1 MALAISTSWN
11 ASRYDNAK
19 SLLFEIKKL
28 GFTDLELSFNLT
40 AAMVSEIGR
49 LSASKEFRIA
59 SVHNYCPIPEGLKR
73 QDALPDCYSISSLD
87 KGERDLAV
95 KYSKR
100 SIDTARFLGAKV
112 VVLHCGRVQ
121 MPDQTKKLI
130 ELYSLGLKDTPAFLQ
145 VKEDFIRERAMIAQP
160 FFDYTLRS
168 LEELN
173 SYAQSQDI
181 YLGIENR
188 FYYREIP
195 DFQEIGMILKEFK
208 SSNIFYWHDTG
219 HARVMENLGFNRSRE
234 YLDAYAQNMI
244 GMHLHNVIGCQD
256 HQAPVNGELDFAEF
270 KPYLKK
276 ESLKVL
282 EAHYP
287 ASVQDLKKS
296 KELLEKIYDGII

>member
-1 MALAISTSWN
+1 MPLAISTSWN

-40 AAMVSEIGR
+40 ATMVSDIARLNGNNALHIG
-49 LSASKEFRIA
+49 
-59 SVHNYCPIPEGLKR
+59 SVHNYCPIPAGFKR
-73 QDALPDCYSISSLD
+73 QDALPDCYSISSFS
-87 KGERDLAV
+87 KEERDLAV
-95 KYSKR
+95 KYTKLT
-100 SIDTARFLGAKV
+100 IDTASLLGAKV

-130 ELYSLGLKDTPAFLQ
+130 ELYNLGLKDTPNFNQ
-145 VKEDFIRERAMIAQP
+145 IQEDFLRERASIAQP
-160 FFDYTLRS
+160 FFDYSLRS

-173 SYAQSQDI
+173 KYAQGQGV

-188 FYYREIP
+188 VYYREIP
-195 DFQEIGMILKEFK
+195 DFQEIGIILEEFK

-219 HARVMENLGFNRSRE
+219 HAQVMENLGFSRHKE
-234 YLDAYAQNMI
+234 YLDAYAQDMI
-244 GMHLHNVIGCQD
+244 GVHLHNVIGCQD
-256 HQAPVNGELDFAEF
+256 HQAPINGDINFLEL

-276 ESLKVL
+276 DTLKVM

-287 ASVQDLKKS
+287 ATAQDIKKS
-296 KELLEKIYDGII
+296 KEFLESIYDGLI